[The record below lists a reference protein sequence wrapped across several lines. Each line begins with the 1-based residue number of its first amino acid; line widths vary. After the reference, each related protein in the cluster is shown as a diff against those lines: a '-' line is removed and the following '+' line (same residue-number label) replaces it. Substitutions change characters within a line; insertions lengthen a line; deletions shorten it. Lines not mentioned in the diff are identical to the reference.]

1 MPALTS
7 SARAVFVNRRIVRAR
22 RARGSMQSVRAFF
35 GGGDKAATSSKSA
48 HDFTVKSIDGEDVPL
63 SKYAGKVMLVVNVA
77 SQ

>member
-1 MPALTS
+1 
-7 SARAVFVNRRIVRAR
+7 
-22 RARGSMQSVRAFF
+22 MQSVRAFF